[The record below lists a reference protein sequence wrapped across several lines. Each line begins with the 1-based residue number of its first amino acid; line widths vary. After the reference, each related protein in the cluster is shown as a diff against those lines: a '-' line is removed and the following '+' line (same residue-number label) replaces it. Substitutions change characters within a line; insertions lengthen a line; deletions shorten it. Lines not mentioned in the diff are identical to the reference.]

1 MKNYVVTAQVEIE
14 VMANSETEAI
24 SNAELDVGF
33 DVQSFRCLSVECFDD
48 EDESEDTS
56 CN

>member
-14 VMANSETEAI
+14 VEASNETEAI
-24 SNAELDVGF
+24 SNAELDIGF
-33 DVQSFRCLSVECFDD
+33 DVQSFKYLSVECYD
-48 EDESEDTS
+48 EEESEDTS